1 MRYFRIFKPL
11 FKDIY
16 YENRLFNLINIHFPK
31 ALGHRT
37 FSILISYFSKY
48 PIPHSTF
55 DYLHASQIQLFFADT
70 AFMASDDSVCENL
83 QSVRIGTDSDAS
95 DNILDGWDDE
105 FDKHNNVQKQKD
117 IVKRYNNN
125 DETTTVERK
134 LQLAKRLIER
144 MKEHIIPDKRTLVDK
159 WITDFENDKGR
170 CNLFNNF
177 TKLM

>member
-1 MRYFRIFKPL
+1 
-11 FKDIY
+11 
-16 YENRLFNLINIHFPK
+16 
-31 ALGHRT
+31 
-37 FSILISYFSKY
+37 
-48 PIPHSTF
+48 
-55 DYLHASQIQLFFADT
+55 
-70 AFMASDDSVCENL
+70 MASDDSVCENL

-117 IVKRYNNN
+117 IVKRNNNN